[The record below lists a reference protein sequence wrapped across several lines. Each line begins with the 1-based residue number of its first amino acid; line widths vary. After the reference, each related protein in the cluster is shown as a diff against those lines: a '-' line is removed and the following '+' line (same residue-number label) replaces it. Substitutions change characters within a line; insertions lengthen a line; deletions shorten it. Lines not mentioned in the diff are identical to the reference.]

1 MPQTFEGLQMK
12 LFRSR
17 KKKRRHLNPEQ
28 DMLRGMVIT
37 AILIFAILFT
47 VAYYFPASVAAP

>member
-1 MPQTFEGLQMK
+1 MK

-17 KKKRRHLNPEQ
+17 KKKRRYLNPEQ

-47 VAYYFPASVAAP
+47 VAYYFPASVAGQ